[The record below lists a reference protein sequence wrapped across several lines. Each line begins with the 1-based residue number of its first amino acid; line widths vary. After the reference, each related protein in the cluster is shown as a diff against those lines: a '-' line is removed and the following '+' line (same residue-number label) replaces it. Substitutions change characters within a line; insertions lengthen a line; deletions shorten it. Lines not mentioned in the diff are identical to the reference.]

1 LIAEAYRR
9 TADGLVAELQDER
22 GRAGEA
28 PEPGQPADLYRKAL
42 VQYRQVRETLAR
54 RQETQELTPNESA
67 MLRNCYFAVGSA
79 LVSLGEFRAA
89 IGEYSLVTGRYHG
102 SPEVLEA
109 YVRVAEAY
117 RRLHQPLQARSALA
131 QAKVVFAKLKPDAAF
146 ATATNYTREQWGERL
161 EYLSRL

>member
-1 LIAEAYRR
+1 MTSNRR
-9 TADGLVAELQDER
+9 ACNIDLEDVCSARTLLPPPLKWAGGKRWLVLALKELWRDHAQR
-22 GRAGEA
+22 RLV
-28 PEPGQPADLYRKAL
+28 EPFVGG
-42 VQYRQVRETLAR
+42 
-54 RQETQELTPNESA
+54 
-67 MLRNCYFAVGSA
+67 MAVA

-117 RRLHQPLQARSALA
+117 RRLHQPLQARGALA
-131 QAKVVFAKLKPDAAF
+131 QAKVVLAKLKPDAAF